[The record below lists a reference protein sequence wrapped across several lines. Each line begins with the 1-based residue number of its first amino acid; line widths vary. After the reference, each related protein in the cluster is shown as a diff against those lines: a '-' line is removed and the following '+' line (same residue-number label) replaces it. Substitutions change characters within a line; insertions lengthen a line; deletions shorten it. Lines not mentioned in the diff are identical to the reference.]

1 MESKIPSVVDT
12 EEKVLIESLIL
23 RVQNLEAKSALV
35 EDLKK
40 ENTRLKE
47 RADLA
52 DQAKDALM
60 RLCWQ
65 HLETNDRI

>member
-1 MESKIPSVVDT
+1 MDT